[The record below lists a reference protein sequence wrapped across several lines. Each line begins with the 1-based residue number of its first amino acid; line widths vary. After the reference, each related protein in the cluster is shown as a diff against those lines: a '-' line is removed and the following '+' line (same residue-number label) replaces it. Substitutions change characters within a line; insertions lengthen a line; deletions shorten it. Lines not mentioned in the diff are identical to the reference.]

1 MPVARTETIAGLLL
15 AAFALG
21 GSEDPLGRLALSDE
35 LASAARARLEALG
48 LAKADADPHAQRER
62 ALTRLASA
70 AAERP
75 LEELPQHP
83 RAAALLAP
91 LATPAAR
98 VRASALPVPRRGYRA
113 PRGLQDHL
121 RRLAASEHRD
131 ARAREERAR
140 MEARPW
146 RA

>member
-1 MPVARTETIAGLLL
+1 MPVARSETIAGLLL

-21 GSEDPLGRLALSDE
+21 DSSDPLGGLSLSEE
-35 LASAARARLEALG
+35 LASAARARLDALG
-48 LAKADADPHAQRER
+48 LSKADADPHAQRER

-70 AAERP
+70 AAARA
-75 LEELPQHP
+75 LDELPQQP

-91 LATPAAR
+91 LATAAAR

-121 RRLAASEHRD
+121 RRLAGSELREV
-131 ARAREERAR
+131 RAREERAR